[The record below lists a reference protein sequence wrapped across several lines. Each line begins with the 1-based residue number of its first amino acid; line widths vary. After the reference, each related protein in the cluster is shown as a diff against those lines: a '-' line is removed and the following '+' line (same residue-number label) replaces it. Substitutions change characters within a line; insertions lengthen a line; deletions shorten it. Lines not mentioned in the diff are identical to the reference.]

1 MWLTGY
7 KITQMKKLITTL
19 QNIWKIK
26 ELRNRILFTL
36 GMLFVFRFGSY
47 IVLPGVI
54 PEVLDNATQNNNS
67 PNDLLGL
74 INVFTGGAFNNAAI
88 FALGIMPYITASI
101 IIQLLGF
108 AVPYFQRLQQ
118 KEGESGRKKLN
129 QITRLLT
136 VAITLVQ
143 GGGYLTY
150 INSLGAVD
158 PTIPL
163 GIFWISNI
171 IILSTGTVFSMW
183 LGERIT
189 DRGIG
194 NGISLLITIGII
206 ATLPQALVFEFQSQL
221 ENNGLIIFVLEMAAL
236 FGIVMAT
243 VLIVQGIRRIPIQF
257 AKRMVGRGSNQMPA
271 QGARDYI
278 PLKVNASGVMPII
291 FAQALMFLPA
301 TVAQFFAGEG
311 SDLATSPILRA
322 LNDFTSAPYN
332 IIYFILVVLFTYVY
346 TALLVNPQ
354 QYAEYLKR
362 QNAFIPGIKPGK
374 PTADFIDAVTTRITL
389 PGSIFLGL
397 ISILPAFAAGFG
409 VNIAFAMFFGG
420 TSLLILVAV
429 VLDTLQQI
437 ESHLL
442 MRRYD
447 GLVKSGKIQGRSR
460 MQGIGANM

>member
-1 MWLTGY
+1 
-7 KITQMKKLITTL
+7 MKRLFDTL
-19 QNIWKIK
+19 KNIWKIK

-36 GMLFVFRFGSY
+36 GLIWVFRLGSF
-47 IVLPGVI
+47 IVLPGVDPGAI
-54 PEVLDNATQNNNS
+54 RQAMS
-67 PNDLLGL
+67 GGSGNDLLGL
-74 INVFTGGAFNNAAI
+74 INIFSGGAFNNASI

-143 GGGYLTY
+143 GGAYLTY
-150 INSLGAVD
+150 VKSLGAVD
-158 PTIPL
+158 PSITES
-163 GIFWISNI
+163 IFWLSGI
-171 IILSTGTVFSMW
+171 IILSTGTVFAMW

-194 NGISLLITIGII
+194 NGVSLLITVGII
-206 ATLPQALVFEFQSQL
+206 ATLPTAFVFELQARLTSGGFL
-221 ENNGLIIFVLEMAAL
+221 IFVLEIAAL
-236 FGIVMAT
+236 FVACMAT
-243 VLIVQGIRRIPIQF
+243 VLIVTGVRKIPVQF
-257 AKRMVGRGSNQMPA
+257 AKRMVGRGTSSVPVA
-271 QGARDYI
+271 GARDYI
-278 PLKVNASGVMPII
+278 PPKVNAAGVMPII
-291 FAQALMFLPA
+291 FAQALMFLPGLA
-301 TVAQFFAGEG
+301 AQYAGG
-311 SDLATSPILRA
+311 QNAQTSWLVQK

-332 IIYFILVVLFTYVY
+332 FIYFLLVVAFTYIY
-346 TALLVNPQ
+346 TALTVNPSS
-354 QYAEYLKR
+354 YEDYLKR

-374 PTADFIDAVTTRITL
+374 PTEEFIDSVTTRITL

-397 ISILPAFAAGFG
+397 IAILPAFAAAFG
-409 VNIAFAMFFGG
+409 INNLFAAFFGG
-420 TSLLILVAV
+420 TSLLILVGV

-447 GLVKSGKIQGRSR
+447 GLVKEGRVQGRSGSR
-460 MQGIGANM
+460 MQGIGAGM